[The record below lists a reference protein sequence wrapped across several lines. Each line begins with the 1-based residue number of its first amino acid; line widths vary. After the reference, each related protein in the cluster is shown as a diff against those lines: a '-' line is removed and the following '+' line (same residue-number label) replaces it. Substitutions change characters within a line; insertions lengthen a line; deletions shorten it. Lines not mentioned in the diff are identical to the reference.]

1 MDIGKNLKKMKK
13 QKLTP
18 EQNDFFKNME
28 KTIDHDLATLLEGYT
43 PEEIMRAQIATE
55 IDKENLALTIRIK
68 LS

>member
-28 KTIDHDLATLLEGYT
+28 KIIDHDLATLLEGYT
-43 PEEIMRAQIATE
+43 PEEIMKARIATE
-55 IDKENLALTIRIK
+55 IDKENLALTIQIK

>member
-1 MDIGKNLKKMKK
+1 MKK